1 MLDRTHVVSNFVLV
15 ASAIAALGC
24 THARAQDYPAR
35 PIRLIVPVS
44 PGATTDTLAR
54 AVAAKLGESLGQQV
68 VVDNR
73 AGASAI
79 IGTDLAAKAA
89 PDGYTLLVITSTHT
103 INPSLQKSLPYD
115 PVRDFSPV
123 TLMASSPTVLVVHPS
138 VPARSV
144 RELIAL
150 ARARPGQLNY
160 GSGGTGSSTHL
171 VAELFKSTA
180 GIEINHVPY
189 KGAGPAL
196 IDVLAGQLHFMFSGI
211 VPALPHVKAGKLRAL
226 GITGLARSSAAPE
239 IPTLAESGL
248 PGFSFGLWYG
258 VLGPAGLPERV
269 VGRLRDEIRKVMAL
283 PDVRARLAAEGAE
296 VVASSPQELLAHMQK
311 EIATYRRIVQAAGI
325 KADDK

>member
-1 MLDRTHVVSNFVLV
+1 MHVRPRTGLPRASNPDDRAF
-15 ASAIAALGC
+15 
-24 THARAQDYPAR
+24 R
-35 PIRLIVPVS
+35 PGLRP
-44 PGATTDTLAR
+44 TRWR
-54 AVAAKLGESLGQQV
+54 AVAAKLADSLGQQV

-73 AGASAI
+73 AGASGM

-89 PDGYTLLVITSTHT
+89 PDGYTLVVITRTHT
-103 INPSLQKSLPYD
+103 INPSLHEILSYD

-138 VPARSV
+138 VTARSV
-144 RELIAL
+144 KELIAL
-150 ARARPGQLNY
+150 AKAKPGQLNY

-196 IDVLAGQLHFMFSGI
+196 IDVLSGQLNFMFSGI
-211 VPALPHVKAGKLRAL
+211 VPALPHIKAGKLRAL
-226 GITGLARSSAAPE
+226 GITSLTRLGAAPE

-258 VLGPAGLPERV
+258 VLGPAGLPERI
-269 VGRLRDEIRKVMAL
+269 VGRLRDEIRKAMAL

-296 VVASSPQELLAHMQK
+296 VIASSPQELLAHMQK
-311 EIATYRRIVQAAGI
+311 EIATY
-325 KADDK
+325 

>member
-1 MLDRTHVVSNFVLV
+1 MLTKVL
-15 ASAIAALGC
+15 AAAMAVFGC
-24 THARAQDYPAR
+24 AHAGAQEYPAR
-35 PIRLIVPVS
+35 PVRMIVPVS

-54 AVAAKLGESLGQQV
+54 AVAAKLAESLGQQV

-73 AGASAI
+73 AGASGI
-79 IGTDLAAKAA
+79 IGTELAAKAA

-103 INPSLQKSLPYD
+103 INPSLHKSLPYD
-115 PVRDFSPV
+115 PIRDFSPV

-144 RELIAL
+144 KELIAL
-150 ARARPGQLNY
+150 AKAKPGQLNY

-180 GIEINHVPY
+180 GIDINHVPY

-196 IDVLAGQLHFMFSGI
+196 IDVLSGQLHFMFSGI
-211 VPALPHVKAGKLRAL
+211 VPALPHVKAGKIRAL
-226 GITGLARSSAAPE
+226 GVTSVARSSAAPE
-239 IPTLAESGL
+239 IPTLAESAL
-248 PGFSFGLWYG
+248 PGFSFGLWYA
-258 VLGPAGLPERV
+258 VLGPAGLPERI
-269 VGRLRDEIRKVMAL
+269 VGRLREEIRKALAL

-311 EIATYRRIVQAAGI
+311 EIATYRRLVQAAGI
-325 KADDK
+325 KADEK